1 MIMSVARWD
10 KDTKEKISRS
20 MKDHFANMSKEERQ
34 AINDKMKR
42 TRRRKEDVY
51 KFFMNNKEYFKRIIE
66 WKQAKKD
73 DS

>member
-1 MIMSVARWD
+1 MTMSVSRWD
-10 KDTKEKISRS
+10 KNTKEKISRS

-73 DS
+73 E

>member
-1 MIMSVARWD
+1 MSVARWD
-10 KDTKEKISRS
+10 KNTKEKISRS

-73 DS
+73 D

>member
-1 MIMSVARWD
+1 MTMSVARWD
-10 KDTKEKISRS
+10 NDTKEKISRS
-20 MKDHFANMSKEERQ
+20 MKDHFANMSKEERL
-34 AINDKMKR
+34 AINAKMKR

-73 DS
+73 D

>member
-1 MIMSVARWD
+1 MTMSVARWD
-10 KDTKEKISRS
+10 KNTKEKISRS

-51 KFFMNNKEYFKRIIE
+51 KFFMNNKEYFERIIE

-73 DS
+73 D

>member
-1 MIMSVARWD
+1 MTMSVARWD
-10 KDTKEKISRS
+10 KNTKEKISRS

-73 DS
+73 E

>member
-10 KDTKEKISRS
+10 KNTKEKISRS

-73 DS
+73 D

>member
-10 KDTKEKISRS
+10 KNTKEKISRS
-20 MKDHFANMSKEERQ
+20 MKDHFAHMSKEERQ

-73 DS
+73 E

>member
-1 MIMSVARWD
+1 MTMSVARWD
-10 KDTKEKISRS
+10 KNTKEKISRS
-20 MKDHFANMSKEERQ
+20 MRDHFAKMSKEERQ

-42 TRRRKEDVY
+42 TRKRKEDVY

-73 DS
+73 D

>member
-1 MIMSVARWD
+1 MTMSVARWD
-10 KDTKEKISRS
+10 KNTKEKISRS

-73 DS
+73 D

>member
-1 MIMSVARWD
+1 MSVSRWD
-10 KDTKEKISRS
+10 KNTKEKISRS

-73 DS
+73 E

>member
-10 KDTKEKISRS
+10 KNTKEKISRS

-42 TRRRKEDVY
+42 TRKRKEDVF
-51 KFFMNNKEYFKRIIE
+51 KFFMNNKEYFKRIME

-73 DS
+73 D

>member
-10 KDTKEKISRS
+10 KNTKEKISRS

-73 DS
+73 E

>member
-1 MIMSVARWD
+1 MTMSVPRWD
-10 KDTKEKISRS
+10 KNTKEKISRS

-73 DS
+73 D

>member
-1 MIMSVARWD
+1 MTMSVARWD
-10 KDTKEKISRS
+10 KNTKEKISRS

-51 KFFMNNKEYFKRIIE
+51 TFFMNRINVPRLPKEE
-66 WKQAKKD
+66 
-73 DS
+73 

>member
-10 KDTKEKISRS
+10 NNTKEKISRS

-73 DS
+73 E